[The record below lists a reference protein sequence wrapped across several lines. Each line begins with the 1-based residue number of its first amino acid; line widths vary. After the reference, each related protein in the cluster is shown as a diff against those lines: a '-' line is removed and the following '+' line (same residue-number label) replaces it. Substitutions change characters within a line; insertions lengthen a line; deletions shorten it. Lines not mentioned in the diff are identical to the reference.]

1 MKGFSLVVKWPSWGC
16 VLRETLR
23 LGLHALIGIA
33 GVIVSFLWILTISPF
48 DDPYLSQ
55 TDYQRLGEQEDLML
69 ALLGWAAGIYFLSVV
84 LLYLAR
90 LFVRKSKS

>member
-1 MKGFSLVVKWPSWGC
+1 MKGFSLVVKWPGWSG

-23 LGLHALIGIA
+23 LGLHALIGIS

-48 DDPYLSQ
+48 YDPYLSQ

>member
-1 MKGFSLVVKWPSWGC
+1 MKGFSLVVKWPGWGC

-69 ALLGWAAGIYFLSVV
+69 AFAWLGGGDIFLVSGF
-84 LLYLAR
+84 A
-90 LFVRKSKS
+90 LFSPFVCSQE